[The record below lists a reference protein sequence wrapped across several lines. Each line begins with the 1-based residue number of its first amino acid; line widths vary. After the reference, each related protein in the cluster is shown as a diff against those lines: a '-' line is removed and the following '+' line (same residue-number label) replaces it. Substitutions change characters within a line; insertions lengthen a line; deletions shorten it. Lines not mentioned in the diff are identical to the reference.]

1 MTGCICEFNDATDP
15 DKPTR
20 WCSIH
25 AAMRDAL
32 EAKDAE
38 IKRLMQ
44 FQGMAVDL
52 QKENAKMQAVV
63 KAARKHLCS
72 EWVKAGGGHCEICN
86 TLAALDDKP

>member
-38 IKRLMQ
+38 IARLKDILV
-44 FQGMAVDL
+44 FKNVDL
-52 QKENAKMQAVV
+52 GNRQAVV